1 MRDQAI
7 VLLAAASSILF
18 SAGSIARAKP
28 DLHQRLENTAPASGM
43 TLLYRPALLGL
54 GRSMG
59 SPRMITWSVCSTTTS
74 GSALSI
80 YSRSEESAPSLQ
92 GSAIR
97 EDVPSRQCADDDGDD
112 EDKGPDENLIAG
124 ARFAGST
131 AAGASREP
139 M

>member
-1 MRDQAI
+1 MRDEAI

-18 SAGSIARAKP
+18 SAASIASAKP
-28 DLHQRLENTAPASGM
+28 DLHQRLENTAPAS
-43 TLLYRPALLGL
+43 

-59 SPRMITWSVCSTTTS
+59 SPRMITWSVCSTTTG

-80 YSRSEESAPSLQ
+80 YSWSENSARSLQ

-97 EDVPSRQCADDDGDD
+97 EDVPSHQCADDDGDD

-124 ARFAGST
+124 ARFAGSK
-131 AAGASREP
+131 AISV
-139 M
+139 